1 MIIYSGSVMA
11 CEFLVLNGA
20 KINAIDADGNTA
32 LHLAALYG
40 STGQVMIKPYFTPAN
55 HKWSQCPK
63 IHILLSGL
71 PSIEAPCKPPYTKH
85 RRQKG
90 PRHSST
96 ELRRRYSNTFEV

>member
-1 MIIYSGSVMA
+1 MA

-40 STGQVMIKPYFTPAN
+40 STGQVMIKPSFTPAN
-55 HKWSQCPK
+55 HKYSA
-63 IHILLSGL
+63 SGL
-71 PSIEAPCKPPYTKH
+71 PSNETPSKPPYTKH

-90 PRHSST
+90 TRHSST